1 VDLFEH
7 VERRGSGGDPKPT
20 VLSVEAL
27 TRAITGRLTA
37 MGTVAVE
44 GEVSQP
50 KRAASGHLYFDL
62 KDSGARI
69 SCIAWRS
76 TVQSLRLAL
85 EGGEQLV
92 LHGRLDVYMPRGSYS
107 LIVERVERRGLGELL
122 ARLERTKAEL
132 RAEGWFDRKRP
143 LPRWPRCVGVVTS
156 RDGAGWQDFLRTLEQ
171 RWPDYP
177 VRLAHARVQGQGSAS
192 EVVRAIDGLA
202 RSGVDLV
209 CVIRGGGSIEDL
221 WTFNERAV
229 AEAVF
234 RCPVP
239 VVTGVG
245 HQTDTTLVDFVSDHR
260 AHTPTDA
267 AVVAIPERAAL
278 LERLGR
284 AEEHL
289 GRAVEAALERR
300 EEALERLAG
309 RPVLRDPR
317 RLLDAPAQRL
327 EALERDLRH
336 LIRARGGAA
345 REALAD
351 LVARVER
358 RAPARQL
365 DQRAAALERLAPRL
379 RQAAH
384 ERLRRAEGRLQ
395 VAARTL
401 TALSPLAVLERGY
414 SITRGAD
421 GRAVRGSDQ
430 VAEGA
435 ELETVLARGRVRSR
449 VVGVEPADGGG
460 GIGSGSGSPE
470 GAEG

>member
-1 VDLFEH
+1 MDLFEH
-7 VERRGSGGDPKPT
+7 VERKAPEPT

-37 MGTVAVE
+37 MGTVSVE

-76 TVQSLRLAL
+76 TVQRLRLAL

-132 RAEGWFDRKRP
+132 RSEGWFDRKRP

-177 VRLAHARVQGQGSAS
+177 VRLAHARVQGQGSAP
-192 EVVRAIDGLA
+192 EVVRAIEGLA

-234 RCPVP
+234 HCPVP

-267 AVVAIPERAAL
+267 ASVVIPDRAAL

-289 GRAVEAALERR
+289 DRALDGAVARR
-300 EEALERLAG
+300 EEALERLAA

-327 EALERDLRH
+327 EALERDLFH
-336 LIRARGGAA
+336 LTRARGSAAQELLTDLGA
-345 REALAD
+345 RL
-351 LVARVER
+351 ER
-358 RAPARQL
+358 RAPAREL
-365 DQRAAALERLAPRL
+365 DRRAAAVEALGPRLA
-379 RQAAH
+379 QAAAA
-384 ERLRRAEGRLQ
+384 RLGSAEGR
-395 VAARTL
+395 VAVAERTL
-401 TALSPLAVLERGY
+401 EALSPLAVLERGY
-414 SITRGAD
+414 SITRDARGH
-421 GRAVRGSDQ
+421 AVRS
-430 VAEGA
+430 AEDVEPGA
-435 ELETVLARGRVRSR
+435 EVETVLAEGRLRAR
-449 VVGVEPADGGG
+449 VLEAEAKEPDA
-460 GIGSGSGSPE
+460 
-470 GAEG
+470 